1 MKQFKITNS
10 ITNRE
15 GTSVEKY
22 FSDVA
27 KQPLLTPEE
36 EVTLA
41 KKIKE
46 GNKEALDK
54 LVKANLRFVV
64 SVAKQF
70 QYGKVPFIDLI
81 NEGNIGLIKAAKMFD
96 ATRGFKFISYAVW
109 WIRQSIMKA
118 LSDHSRL
125 VRVPSNKI
133 SDLQKLSRAAETIE
147 QETQREATLEELAEV
162 MHIEVEDIENIK
174 SASTKQVSLD
184 APFEENDSNCL
195 LDILKDPNVEAADK
209 ELDHD
214 KSLEIEMKKLFSSL
228 TDQERE
234 VIRRSF
240 GIGCEYPSSLDDI
253 GSDLRLSKERVR
265 QIKDKAIKK
274 MRREAKPELL
284 MEYSGF

>member
-22 FSDVA
+22 FSDVS
-27 KQPLLTPEE
+27 KQPMLTAEE
-36 EVTLA
+36 EVVLA
-41 KKIKE
+41 KRIKD
-46 GNKEALDK
+46 GSKEALDR
-54 LVKANLRFVV
+54 LVNANLRFVV

-81 NEGNIGLIKAAKMFD
+81 NEGNLGLIKAAKMFD

-118 LSDHSRL
+118 LSDQSRL
-125 VRVPSNKI
+125 VRIPSNKI
-133 SDLQKLSRAAETIE
+133 GDLQKMHRAASVIE
-147 QETQREATLEELAEV
+147 QEIERDATPEELAEFMQV
-162 MHIEVEDIENIK
+162 DVEDIANIQ
-174 SASTKQVSLD
+174 SASTKQISLD

-195 LDILKDPNVEAADK
+195 LDILKDPNAEGLDK
-209 ELDHD
+209 EVDHD
-214 KSLEIEMKKLFSSL
+214 DSLAIGMKKLFSSL
-228 TDQERE
+228 TDQEKE
-234 VIRRSF
+234 VIVRSF

-274 MRREAKPELL
+274 MRRDAKPELL
-284 MEYSGF
+284 MDYSGF